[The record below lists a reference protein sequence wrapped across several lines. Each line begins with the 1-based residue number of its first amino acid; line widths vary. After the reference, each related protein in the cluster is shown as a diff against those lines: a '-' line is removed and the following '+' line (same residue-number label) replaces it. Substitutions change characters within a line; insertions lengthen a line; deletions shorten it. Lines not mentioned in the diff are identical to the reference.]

1 MDGTKTDPRRSPLA
15 QAGYRY
21 VEHTALEPMRAPDW
35 ALLEPQR
42 QEFMAGRQ
50 AKYALDLLASF
61 EHEPS
66 FGYQVNN
73 FRHCL
78 QSATLAMKSGRD
90 EEFVA
95 VCLLHDI
102 GFTLAMP
109 SHGEFSAALL
119 RPFISERNHWMLKHH
134 QYFQSFHCHEH
145 PSGGDRLV
153 RERFRGHPDFEY
165 TAEFI
170 ATLDQ
175 NATDPA
181 IESPKLDFYR
191 PIVERLFAKP
201 PKGLP

>member
-1 MDGTKTDPRRSPLA
+1 MDGSRTDKRRSKLA
-15 QAGYRY
+15 DPAFAY
-21 VEHTALEPMRAPDW
+21 VEHTALETMRAADW

-42 QEFMAGRQ
+42 KAFMAGRQ

-73 FRHCL
+73 YRHCL
-78 QSATLAMKSGRD
+78 QSATLAMQAGRD

-102 GFTLAMP
+102 GFTLSMP
-109 SHGEFSAALL
+109 SHGAFSAALL
-119 RPFISERNHWMLKHH
+119 RPFVSARNHWMLKHH
-134 QYFQSFHCHEH
+134 QYFQNFHCHEL
-145 PSGGDRLV
+145 PTADRDA

-181 IESPKLDFYR
+181 IESPTLEFFR
-191 PIVERLFAKP
+191 PMVERLFAKA
-201 PKGLP
+201 PKGMP